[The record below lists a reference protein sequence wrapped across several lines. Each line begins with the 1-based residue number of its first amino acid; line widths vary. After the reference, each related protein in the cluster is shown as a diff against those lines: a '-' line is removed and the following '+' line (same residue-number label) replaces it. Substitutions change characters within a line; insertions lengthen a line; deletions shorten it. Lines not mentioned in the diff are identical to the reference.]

1 MNGLYEKLYE
11 EKVVVLDIET
21 TGLCCG
27 EEGAD
32 RILEIAAVKLVKL
45 QKTETFH
52 RYIAC
57 P

>member
-1 MNGLYEKLYE
+1 MNGLYEKLLE

-32 RILEIAAVKLVKL
+32 RAKKRRKGERK
-45 QKTETFH
+45 
-52 RYIAC
+52 
-57 P
+57 